1 MSAATEEAVV
11 TLSTFGESRRRSRI
25 SRSPM
30 TVSDLL
36 SEHGVEAKGRRI
48 ALNGHVADPT
58 DVVKDRDQVSV
69 VPRVQGG

>member
-1 MSAATEEAVV
+1 MSATEEAVV

-25 SRSPM
+25 SRPM